1 MAASVA
7 GFFFF
12 VLFFFFPSS
21 KAFIAD
27 SAPRRE
33 WGGTWEESLVEQ
45 ACLGAADVGAC
56 RARLHTECD
65 PDGHRGAFA
74 VLHAAMRN
82 TVGEAVRTIE
92 LMSRFTVGDV
102 SENYRSTDR
111 RHFREQ
117 TALRDCIELL
127 DLSVDELGRSAREVE
142 AMRGSPGDA
151 RRHGNVVA
159 WMSAALG
166 NQDTCLEGFD
176 GTDGR
181 LREHIQGS
189 VTQVT
194 ELLAGVM
201 RIYKTMHSLA
211 PLNDTIAGEDG
222 DGLGFPHWMGSHD
235 SAAAVSLEPRRR
247 RPDAVV
253 ALDGSGDYRSIMD
266 AVDKAP
272 DRGARLYVIY
282 VKEGVYEEN
291 VEVKKKKTRIALVG
305 DGMGRTVISGGR
317 SVVQGWTTFRTATL
331 GELLLLLV
339 GEPAVPGLE
348 QRLTAVLCAAVTGV
362 GFIASDMTIR
372 NTAGPENHQAVALR
386 VDSDCSAF
394 YRCSIEGHQDT
405 LYAHSS
411 RQFYRDCNIYGT
423 VDFIFGNGNIVVQ
436 HSQII
441 VRPPL
446 PSQKVTIT
454 AQGRRSPES
463 QTGFS
468 IHGCSVLTRY
478 PTYLGRP
485 WKQFST
491 VVFMQTYL
499 DAQVQPAGWLAWNGD
514 FAVDTLFYG
523 EFGNHGPGSPTS
535 RRVKWPGYHTLDV
548 ATARLFTV
556 QNFIKGQF
564 WLPATGVRFV
574 DGLL

>member
-1 MAASVA
+1 MGGNLGRVPHRTGLPGRHRRRSMPLPPEHRVR
-7 GFFFF
+7 
-12 VLFFFFPSS
+12 
-21 KAFIAD
+21 
-27 SAPRRE
+27 PRR
-33 WGGTWEESLVEQ
+33 
-45 ACLGAADVGAC
+45 
-56 RARLHTECD
+56 
-65 PDGHRGAFA
+65 PPGAFA

-82 TVGEAVRTIE
+82 TISEAVRTIE
-92 LMSRFTVGDV
+92 LMSRFAVGDV
-102 SENYRSTDR
+102 SENHPNSDR
-111 RHFREQ
+111 RLFREQ

-151 RRHGNVVA
+151 RRHGNVMA

-211 PLNDTIAGEDG
+211 PLNDTADGGDG
-222 DGLGFPHWMGSHD
+222 DGLGLPPWM
-235 SAAAVSLEPRRR
+235 PRRR

-253 ALDGSGDYRSIMD
+253 ALDASGDYRSIMD

-291 VEVKKKKTRIALVG
+291 VEVRKKKTRIALVG

-331 GELLLLLV
+331 
-339 GEPAVPGLE
+339 
-348 QRLTAVLCAAVTGV
+348 AATGV

-372 NTAGPENHQAVALR
+372 NTAGQENHQAVALR

-446 PSQKVTIT
+446 PS
-454 AQGRRSPES
+454 RS

-468 IHGCSVLTRY
+468 IHGCSVLSRY

-535 RRVKWPGYHTLDV
+535 RRVKWPGYHILDV